1 MNGIFYFSSTG
12 NSLYLSKRIKS
23 KLGGK
28 IIYIP
33 NYQGDASEF
42 EKIIVVSPIYSFG
55 LPVHTYN
62 FLLNVNSNSKIY
74 VVLNYGGMA
83 GGADVFTY
91 NYAKENNKNI
101 LGVFKMLMPENYTL
115 TFSTP
120 SIYNKMILKKSLK
133 KIDDIILKIKQNGVF
148 IPKKAKTN
156 EKIYFT
162 NKSKWHLIANDFSV
176 KENCV
181 KCGKCVENCPA
192 NNISFENEEITFKD
206 NCVACLG
213 CYHRCPQKAI
223 VYKHKNKKGRYIN
236 PFINENEIGMN
247 F

>member
-162 NKSKWHLIANDFSV
+162 NKSNWHLIANDFSV
-176 KENCV
+176 KKIV
-181 KCGKCVENCPA
+181 LSVESA
-192 NNISFENEEITFKD
+192 LKIVLQITFLLKMKKLHSKIIALLAL
-206 NCVACLG
+206 VAIIDVLKKLL
-213 CYHRCPQKAI
+213 YISIKIRKADI
-223 VYKHKNKKGRYIN
+223 LIRLSMKMK
-236 PFINENEIGMN
+236 
-247 F
+247 

>member
-120 SIYNKMILKKSLK
+120 SIYLSL
-133 KIDDIILKIKQNGVF
+133 IHI
-148 IPKKAKTN
+148 
-156 EKIYFT
+156 
-162 NKSKWHLIANDFSV
+162 
-176 KENCV
+176 
-181 KCGKCVENCPA
+181 
-192 NNISFENEEITFKD
+192 
-206 NCVACLG
+206 
-213 CYHRCPQKAI
+213 
-223 VYKHKNKKGRYIN
+223 
-236 PFINENEIGMN
+236 
-247 F
+247 